1 MPLGRGLDSLIPK
14 KTIVTKFSTDEINK
28 IDDKNRI
35 LDIEP
40 EKIQLNPHQPRQ
52 KFAHDDLEDLINS
65 IKVYGIIQPLI
76 VTKIDDS
83 NYQLIAGERRLRSA
97 KVLNLRTVPVIVREA
112 KEQEKLELALIE
124 NLQRKN
130 LNPLEEALSFK
141 RLMDEFNLTQE
152 TVAQKIGKKRSSVAN
167 TLRLLSLPEEVQK
180 AILDEKISE
189 GHARAIAA
197 LENIQDQ
204 KELLRKILRNQLTVR
219 EVETQVKQVKIKG
232 SGMALSQDPIIREKE
247 DKLRGILGY
256 KVAIRKKNKGG
267 EVVILYNSQ
276 EDFNEIYRKLSDL
289 E

>member
-14 KTIVTKFSTDEINK
+14 KTITKFSTDAINQ

-35 LDIEP
+35 LDIALD
-40 EKIQLNPHQPRQ
+40 KIQLNPHQPRQ
-52 KFAHDDLEDLINS
+52 KFDHDDLEDLINS

-76 VTKIDDS
+76 VTKIDDN

-97 KVLNLRTVPVIVREA
+97 KVLNLATVPVIVREA

-130 LNPLEEALSFK
+130 LNPLEEALSFR

-152 TVAQKIGKKRSSVAN
+152 NVAQKIGKKRSSVAN

-197 LENIQDQ
+197 LDNEQSQ
-204 KELLRKILRNQLTVR
+204 KELLRKILHNQMTVR
-219 EVETQVKQVKIKG
+219 EAETQVKKVKVKG
-232 SGMALSQDPIIREKE
+232 HTRVLNVDPITLEKE
-247 DKLRGILGY
+247 QKLMGILGH
-256 KVAIRKKNKGG
+256 KITIRHKAKGG
-267 EVVILYNSQ
+267 EIAILYDSQ
-276 EDFNEIYRKLSDL
+276 EDLNEIYRKLSNL

>member
-14 KTIVTKFSTDEINK
+14 KTVVTKFSTDEINK

-35 LDIEP
+35 LDIDP

-52 KFAHDDLEDLINS
+52 KFNHDDLEDLINS

-76 VTKIDDS
+76 VTKVDDN

-97 KVLNLRTVPVIVREA
+97 KVLNLATVPAIVREA

-130 LNPLEEALSFK
+130 LNPLEEAMSFK

-189 GHARAIAA
+189 GHARAIAS

-219 EVETQVKQVKIKG
+219 DVEAQVKQVKIKG
-232 SGMALSQDPIIREKE
+232 QARIPNQDPVILEKE
-247 DKLRGILGY
+247 NKLRESLGF

-267 EVVILYNSQ
+267 EVAILFNSQ
-276 EDFNEIYRKLSDL
+276 EDLNEIYRKLNNL